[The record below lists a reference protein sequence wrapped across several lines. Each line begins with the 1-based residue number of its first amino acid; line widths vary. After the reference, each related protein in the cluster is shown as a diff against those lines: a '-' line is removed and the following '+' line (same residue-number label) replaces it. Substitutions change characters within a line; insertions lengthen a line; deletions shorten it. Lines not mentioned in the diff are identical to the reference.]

1 MPGPRKER
9 MESVTES
16 AIGYLDPQ
24 GLQRILAHG
33 RMALES
39 RIEAINALNVFPVPD
54 GDTGINMFLTMK
66 ALEDSPSARG
76 ASSSSSVLTAISDAA
91 LRGSRGNS
99 GVILAQFLR
108 GLTGGLEGKEQWDGH
123 DLASALQE
131 ACTAAYGAVAKPV
144 EGTMLTVIRDL
155 ADAAQQSADAG
166 ADLLATW
173 EAACLASRESVA
185 RTPTLLPVLR
195 EAGVVDAGGLGLS
208 VIMEGALA
216 GLRGEEPVP
225 SEFPAPVL
233 DSASA
238 GEQAVSA
245 AFVDATE
252 EEIYGY
258 CTQFVIEGENLS
270 ADAVREAM
278 EPVAA
283 STVVIGGGS
292 VVRVHVHAENPG
304 PAIGCGASLGTLAQV
319 SIENMDEQHR
329 RFVAA
334 RRQEQPLRPVAVV
347 AVASGEG
354 LTDLFLGSGAGRVLS
369 GGDTM
374 NPSTQEILDA
384 VEEAG
389 AERVILLPNNPNIVA
404 AAEQAGSLASREVA
418 VVPTASIPQG
428 VAALLAFNSVEDF
441 ELNVSAMSDAI
452 EGVVSGAVG
461 PAQRDAEL
469 GGVSVSAGQFMGLL
483 ERRLVTSGDDA
494 STVLA
499 DLVGMAQAEPG
510 SIVTLFW
517 GADTQEE
524 EAGAAGDAIRE
535 QFPDVEV
542 EVVFGGQPHYNYI
555 LSVE

>member
-1 MPGPRKER
+1 MPASAEER
-9 MESVTES
+9 MESGAET
-16 AIGYLDPQ
+16 ATTYLDIQ

-33 RMALES
+33 RMALEA
-39 RIEAINALNVFPVPD
+39 RVEAINALNVFPVPD

-66 ALEDSPSARG
+66 ALEDGVASPGPTSPAPTL
-76 ASSSSSVLTAISDAA
+76 AALADAA

-108 GLTGGLEGKEQWDGH
+108 GLAGGLGGKERWDSR
-123 DLASALQE
+123 DLASALRE
-131 ACTAAYGAVAKPV
+131 GSAAAYGAVGNPV
-144 EGTMLTVIRDL
+144 EGTMLTVIRDI
-155 ADAAQQSADAG
+155 ADAAQQAAEGG
-166 ADLLATW
+166 ADVPAMW
-173 EAACLASRESVA
+173 EAACLASRDSVA

-195 EAGVVDAGGLGLS
+195 DAGVVDAGGLGLA

-216 GLRGEEPVP
+216 GLRGEEPSP
-225 SEFPAPVL
+225 IEFPAPVL
-233 DSASA
+233 DGAPPS
-238 GEQAVSA
+238 GQAVSA
-245 AFVDATE
+245 AFVNATE
-252 EEIYGY
+252 DEVYGY
-258 CTQFVIEGENLS
+258 CTQFVIEGEGLS

-278 EPVAA
+278 EPLAA

-292 VVRVHVHAENPG
+292 LVRVHVHAENPG
-304 PAIGCGASLGTLAQV
+304 PVISCGVSLGTLSQV

-329 RFVAA
+329 RFVAD
-334 RRQEQPLRPVAVV
+334 RRQERQLRPVAVV
-347 AVASGEG
+347 AIATGQG
-354 LTDLFLGSGAGRVLS
+354 LAELFLGSGAGRVLS

-404 AAEQAGSLASREVA
+404 AAEQSRSLATREVA

-428 VAALLAFNSVEDF
+428 VAALLAFNELADF
-441 ELNVSAMSDAI
+441 ETNVSAMTGAI

-469 GGVSVSAGQFMGLL
+469 GGVSVSAGQLMGLL
-483 ERRLVTSGDDA
+483 ERRMVTSGDDA
-494 STVLA
+494 VAVLA
-499 DLVGMAQAEPG
+499 ELVGMAQAEPG

-517 GADTQEE
+517 GADSQAE
-524 EAGAAGDAIRE
+524 EAEAAADVLRERFPGA
-535 QFPDVEV
+535 EV

-555 LSVE
+555 ISVE

>member
-1 MPGPRKER
+1 MER
-9 MESVTES
+9 ITEPTTV
-16 AIGYLDPQ
+16 YLDAH

-33 RMALES
+33 RMA
-39 RIEAINALNVFPVPD
+39 IEARVEDINALNVFPVPD

-66 ALEDSPSARG
+66 ALEDSPSTRSATS
-76 ASSSSSVLTAISDAA
+76 ASAMLSALSDAA

-108 GLTGGLEGKEQWDGH
+108 GLASGLEGKEQWDGS
-123 DLASALQE
+123 DLASALGE
-131 ACTAAYGAVAKPV
+131 ACTAAYGAVARPV
-144 EGTMLTVIRDL
+144 EGTMLTVIREL
-155 ADAAQQSADAG
+155 AEAAQQVAG
-166 ADLLATW
+166 NGGDVLATW

-216 GLRGEEPVP
+216 GLRGVEPALI
-225 SEFPAPVL
+225 EFPAPVL
-233 DSASA
+233 DSVSTSA
-238 GEQAVSA
+238 QAVSA

-258 CTQFVIEGENLS
+258 CTQFVIEGESLS
-270 ADAVREAM
+270 PDAVRAAL
-278 EPVAA
+278 EPLAA

-292 VVRVHVHAENPG
+292 VVRVHVHAEDPG
-304 PAIGCGASLGTLAQV
+304 PAISCGASLGTLAQV

-329 RFVAA
+329 RFVAD
-334 RRQEQPLRPVAVV
+334 RRQEQQLRPVAVV

-354 LTDLFLGSGAGRVLS
+354 LTELFLDSGAGRVLS

-384 VEEAG
+384 VEDAG
-389 AERVILLPNNPNIVA
+389 AERVILLPNNTNIVS
-404 AAEQAGSLASREVA
+404 AAEQARSLSSREVA

-428 VAALLAFNSVEDF
+428 VAALLAFNEVEEF
-441 ELNVSAMSDAI
+441 EANVSAMSGAF

-469 GGVSVSAGQFMGLL
+469 GGVRVSAGQFMGLL
-483 ERRLVTSGDDA
+483 ERRMVTSGDDA
-494 STVLA
+494 STVLTE
-499 DLVGMAQAEPG
+499 LVGIAEAEPG
-510 SIVTLFW
+510 SIVTLYW
-517 GADTQEE
+517 GAATEE
-524 EAGAAGDAIRE
+524 DEAEAAADVLRE
-535 QFPDVEV
+535 QFPDVDV

-555 LSVE
+555 VSVE

>member
-1 MPGPRKER
+1 
-9 MESVTES
+9 MEPITEP
-16 AIGYLDPQ
+16 AIAYLDPH
-24 GLQRILAHG
+24 GLQRILSHG
-33 RMALES
+33 RMALEG
-39 RIEAINALNVFPVPD
+39 RVEAINALNVFPVPD

-66 ALEDSPSARG
+66 ALEDSPSTRS
-76 ASSSSSVLTAISDAA
+76 ASSSSSMLSAISDAA

-108 GLTGGLEGKEQWDGH
+108 GLAGGLEGKERWDGR

-144 EGTMLTVIRDL
+144 EGTMLTVIREL
-155 ADAAQQSADAG
+155 AEAAQRVADNG
-166 ADLLATW
+166 ADVLATW
-173 EAACLASRESVA
+173 EAAYLASRESVA

-216 GLRGEEPVP
+216 GLRGEEPAAI
-225 SEFPAPVL
+225 EFPTPIL
-233 DSASA
+233 DSASP

-258 CTQFVIEGENLS
+258 CTQFVIEGEGLS
-270 ADAVREAM
+270 ADGVRTAL
-278 EPVAA
+278 EPLAA

-292 VVRVHVHAENPG
+292 VVRVHVHADDPG
-304 PAIGCGASLGTLAQV
+304 PAISCGASLGTLAQV

-329 RFVAA
+329 RFVAE
-334 RRQEQPLRPVAVV
+334 RRQEQQLRPVAVV

-354 LTDLFLGSGAGRVLS
+354 LIELFLGSGAGRVLS

-384 VEEAG
+384 VEDAG
-389 AERVILLPNNPNIVA
+389 AERVILLPNNPNIIS
-404 AAEQAGSLASREVA
+404 AAEQARSLASREVA
-418 VVPTASIPQG
+418 VVPTESIPQG
-428 VAALLAFNSVEDF
+428 VAALLAFNEVEEF
-441 ELNVSAMSDAI
+441 EANVSAMTGAI

-469 GGVSVSAGQFMGLL
+469 GGVRVSAGQFMGLL
-483 ERRLVTSGDDA
+483 ERRMVTSGDDVT
-494 STVLA
+494 TVLTE
-499 DLVGMAQAEPG
+499 LVGMANAEPG

-517 GADTQEE
+517 GAGTLAE
-524 EAGAAGDAIRE
+524 EAEAAGDTITE

-555 LSVE
+555 VSVE

>member
-1 MPGPRKER
+1 
-9 MESVTES
+9 MEGVTES
-16 AIGYLDPQ
+16 AASHLDPQ
-24 GLQRILAHG
+24 GLKRILANG

-66 ALEDSPSARG
+66 ALEDSPATRSA
-76 ASSSSSVLTAISDAA
+76 ASASSVLTAISDAA

-108 GLTGGLEGKEQWDGH
+108 GLTGGLEGKEQWDGR
-123 DLASALQE
+123 DLASALQR
-131 ACTAAYGAVAKPV
+131 ACTSAYGAVAKPV
-144 EGTMLTVIRDL
+144 EGTMLTVIREL
-155 ADAAQQSADAG
+155 ADAAQQASDSG
-166 ADLLATW
+166 GDVLATW

-216 GLRGEEPVP
+216 GLRGEEPAP

-233 DSASA
+233 DSASS

-258 CTQFVIEGENLS
+258 CTQFVVEGENLS
-270 ADAVREAM
+270 ADAVRAAL
-278 EPVAA
+278 EPLAA

-292 VVRVHVHAENPG
+292 VVRVHVHAEDPG
-304 PAIGCGASLGTLAQV
+304 PAISCGASLGTLAQV

-329 RFVAA
+329 RFVAD
-334 RRQEQPLRPVAVV
+334 RRQEQPLRPLAVV

-354 LTDLFLGSGAGRVLS
+354 LADLFLGSGAGGVLS

-389 AERVILLPNNPNIVA
+389 AERVILLPNNPNIIS

-418 VVPTASIPQG
+418 VVPTVSIPQG
-428 VAALLAFNSVEDF
+428 VAALLAFNELEEF
-441 ELNVSAMSDAI
+441 EANVSAMSSAI

-469 GGVSVSAGQFMGLL
+469 GGVSVSEGQLMGLL

-494 STVLA
+494 SAVLA
-499 DLVGMAQAEPG
+499 ELVGMAQSEDS

-517 GADTQEE
+517 GASTQEE
-524 EAGAAGDAIRE
+524 EAEAAGDAIRE
-535 QFPDVEV
+535 QFPDVDV

-555 LSVE
+555 VSVE

>member
-1 MPGPRKER
+1 
-9 MESVTES
+9 MEGVTEPAVS
-16 AIGYLDPQ
+16 YLDPQ
-24 GLQRILAHG
+24 GLKRILAHG

-66 ALEDSPSARG
+66 ALEDSSASRSA
-76 ASSSSSVLTAISDAA
+76 ASAASILTAISDAA

-108 GLTGGLEGKEQWDGH
+108 GLTGGLEGKEQWDSR

-131 ACTAAYGAVAKPV
+131 ACTSAYGAVAKPV
-144 EGTMLTVIRDL
+144 EGTMLTVIREL
-155 ADAAQQSADAG
+155 AEAAQQTAG
-166 ADLLATW
+166 NGGDVLATW

-216 GLRGEEPVP
+216 GLRGEEPAP
-225 SEFPAPVL
+225 SEFPMPVL

-238 GEQAVSA
+238 GQQAVST

-252 EEIYGY
+252 DEIYGY
-258 CTQFVIEGENLS
+258 CTQFVVEGENLS
-270 ADAVREAM
+270 ADAVRAAL
-278 EPVAA
+278 EPLAA

-292 VVRVHVHAENPG
+292 VVRVHVHAEDPG
-304 PAIGCGASLGTLAQV
+304 PVISCGASLGTLAQV

-329 RFVAA
+329 RFVVE
-334 RRQEQPLRPVAVV
+334 RRQEQPLRPLAVV

-354 LTDLFLGSGAGRVLS
+354 LTELFLGSGAGRVLS

-374 NPSTQEILDA
+374 NPSTQELLDA
-384 VEEAG
+384 VEDAG

-404 AAEQAGSLASREVA
+404 AAEQAGSLSSREVA
-418 VVPTASIPQG
+418 VVPTTSIPQG
-428 VAALLAFNSVEDF
+428 VAALLAYNPLEDF
-441 ELNVSAMSDAI
+441 EANVSAMSSAI

-469 GGVSVSAGQFMGLL
+469 GGVRVSAGQLMGLL

-494 STVLA
+494 TAVLA
-499 DLVGMAQAEPG
+499 EIVGMAQSEDS

-517 GADTQEE
+517 GAGTEEE
-524 EAGAAGDAIRE
+524 EAEAAGDSIRE
-535 QFPDVEV
+535 QFPDVDV
-542 EVVFGGQPHYNYI
+542 EVVFGGQPHYNYVV
-555 LSVE
+555 SVE

>member
-1 MPGPRKER
+1 MYTG
-9 MESVTES
+9 TES
-16 AIGYLDPQ
+16 ATPYLDPH
-24 GLQRILAHG
+24 GLQRILSHG
-33 RMALES
+33 RMAIEA
-39 RIEAINALNVFPVPD
+39 RVEAINALNVFPVPD

-66 ALEDSPSARG
+66 ALEDSPSARS
-76 ASSSSSVLTAISDAA
+76 ASSSSMLSALSDAA

-108 GLTGGLEGKEQWDGH
+108 GLAGGLEGKEQWDGR

-144 EGTMLTVIRDL
+144 EGTMLTVIREL
-155 ADAAQQSADAG
+155 AEAAQQAAG
-166 ADLLATW
+166 SGGDVLATW
-173 EAACLASRESVA
+173 EAAYLASRESVA

-216 GLRGEEPVP
+216 GLRGEEPAS

-233 DSASA
+233 DSATPNGQTVSA
-238 GEQAVSA
+238 G
-245 AFVDATE
+245 FVDATE
-252 EEIYGY
+252 DEIYGY
-258 CTQFVIEGENLS
+258 CTQFVIEGDSLS
-270 ADAVREAM
+270 ADGVRAAL
-278 EPVAA
+278 EPLAA

-292 VVRVHVHAENPG
+292 VVRVHVHAEDPG
-304 PAIGCGASLGTLAQV
+304 PAISCGASLGTLAQV

-329 RFVAA
+329 RFVAD
-334 RRQEQPLRPVAVV
+334 RRQEQQLRPVAVV

-354 LTDLFLGSGAGRVLS
+354 LTELFLGSGAGGVLS

-384 VEEAG
+384 VEDAG
-389 AERVILLPNNPNIVA
+389 AERVILLPNNPNIVS
-404 AAEQAGSLASREVA
+404 AAEQARSLAPREVA

-428 VAALLAFNSVEDF
+428 VAALLAFNEVEEF
-441 ELNVSAMSDAI
+441 EANVSAMNDAL

-469 GGVSVSAGQFMGLL
+469 GGVRVAAGQFMGLL
-483 ERRLVTSGDDA
+483 ERRMVTSGDDA
-494 STVLA
+494 SAVLLE
-499 DLVGMAQAEPG
+499 LVGMAQAEPG

-517 GADTQEE
+517 GADTSED
-524 EAGAAGDAIRE
+524 EAEAAGDALRE
-535 QFPDVEV
+535 QSPDVEV

-555 LSVE
+555 VSVE

>member
-1 MPGPRKER
+1 
-9 MESVTES
+9 MEGVTES
-16 AIGYLDPQ
+16 ATPYLDPQ
-24 GLQRILAHG
+24 GLKRILAHG
-33 RMALES
+33 RMAIEA
-39 RIEAINALNVFPVPD
+39 RVEAINALNVFPVPD

-66 ALEDSPSARG
+66 ALEDSPASRS
-76 ASSSSSVLTAISDAA
+76 ASSPASILTAISDAA

-108 GLTGGLEGKEQWDGH
+108 GLTGGLEGKEQWDGR

-131 ACTAAYGAVAKPV
+131 ACTSAYGAVAKPV
-144 EGTMLTVIRDL
+144 EGTMLTVIREL
-155 ADAAQQSADAG
+155 ADAAQQTAG
-166 ADLLATW
+166 SGGDVLATW

-216 GLRGEEPVP
+216 GLRGEEPAP

-238 GEQAVSA
+238 GEQAVST

-252 EEIYGY
+252 DEIYGY
-258 CTQFVIEGENLS
+258 CTQFVVEGEGLS
-270 ADAVREAM
+270 ADAVRAAL
-278 EPVAA
+278 EPLAA

-292 VVRVHVHAENPG
+292 VVRVHVHAEDPG
-304 PAIGCGASLGTLAQV
+304 PAISCGASLGTLAQV

-329 RFVAA
+329 RFVAD
-334 RRQEQPLRPVAVV
+334 RRQEQPLRPLAVV

-354 LTDLFLGSGAGRVLS
+354 LTELFLGSGAGRVLS

-384 VEEAG
+384 VEDAG

-404 AAEQAGSLASREVA
+404 AAEQAGSLSSREVA

-428 VAALLAFNSVEDF
+428 VAALLAFNELEEF
-441 ELNVSAMSDAI
+441 EANVSAMNSAI
-452 EGVVSGAVG
+452 DGVVSGAVG

-469 GGVSVSAGQFMGLL
+469 GGVSVSAGQLMGLL

-494 STVLA
+494 TAVLA
-499 DLVGMAQAEPG
+499 ELVGMAQSEDS

-517 GADTQEE
+517 GAGTEEE
-524 EAGAAGDAIRE
+524 EAEAVGDAIRE
-535 QFPDVEV
+535 QFPDVDV
-542 EVVFGGQPHYNYI
+542 EVVFGGQPHYNYVV
-555 LSVE
+555 SVE